1 MIIRGNERMSLSPVA
16 VAAFVFCLAGPAFAQ
31 DWVEFASQEDRFSI
45 VFPGQP
51 QITETTFPSEFGAE
65 LPARLYSA
73 EVGPSRYSVTVV
85 DYSSIERL
93 LGEKAKACPAG
104 AETCSGGSGAPGNS
118 TGPGYSYA
126 DRQGALTYA
135 TWLFMQRD
143 AEVTHLLWSNV
154 QMVEGHQIQLTN
166 ADESRTYAGVFMHE
180 DKLYIV
186 EGTRPAGEPEPE
198 FFRVNLAFLDEN
210 GDAIR
215 YLSFYRN
222 GFPTPP
228 RR

>member
-1 MIIRGNERMSLSPVA
+1 MNLNSVA
-16 VAAFVFCLAGPAFAQ
+16 VAALVSCLAGPAFAQ
-31 DWVEFASQEDRFSI
+31 DWAEFASQEDRFAI

-51 QITETTFPSEFGAE
+51 MITETTFTSEFGAE
-65 LPARLYSA
+65 LPSRIYSA

-85 DYSSIERL
+85 DYDLIERIL
-93 LGEKAKACPAG
+93 AEKAESCPAG
-104 AETCSGGSGAPGNS
+104 AETCTGGSGAPGNS

-126 DRQGALTYA
+126 DRQGAITYA

-143 AEVTHLLWSNV
+143 AKVTHLLWSNV
-154 QMVEGHQIQLTN
+154 SMVEGHQIQLTN

-186 EGTRPAGEPEPE
+186 EGTRPAGDPEPE

-210 GDAIR
+210 GDSLS

-222 GFPTPP
+222 GFPVPQ